1 MDDKKA
7 IEVIRAECY
16 RMNMLDMDE
25 STLINK
31 ALDRAV
37 DALKERIE
45 KNDKRDQE
53 LIRKF
58 REAQNGH
65 RVDGGFYRG
74 VSACLRI
81 VLNEYEIPEPPGDFE
96 TRGCCQ

>member
-1 MDDKKA
+1 MNKEKLSKLRHDGHITDA
-7 IEVIRAECY
+7 EYREMIRLC
-16 RMNMLDMDE
+16 DC
-25 STLINK
+25 
-31 ALDRAV
+31 
-37 DALKERIE
+37 
-45 KNDKRDQE
+45 DQE